1 MREEIKY
8 YLYNSPAFELFGLQH
23 NLSIFV
29 SLLLWVTLPL
39 YFKKYSSKQTQNKVG
54 IILGYIV
61 MSNYLA
67 WVVLEIAAGTF
78 SLKLHLP
85 FHLCRAA
92 NILLPIVMITRNQM
106 IYDIVYFW
114 GLSGMLQGMF
124 TPDITNAFPHFHF
137 FRFWVGHN
145 GLILAIL
152 YATIVYK
159 MRPSKKGIK
168 RAFYALNL
176 FLFITT
182 AINLILD
189 SNYFWICGKPETAS
203 LLDIMGPWPWYILT
217 GELVVLLHFF
227 IAYAPFWYRRK
238 RLKAL

>member
-1 MREEIKY
+1 MFGQQHIV
-8 YLYNSPAFELFGLQH
+8 SIIFAFF
-23 NLSIFV
+23 
-29 SLLLWVTLPL
+29 LWVTLPL
-39 YFKKYSSKQTQNKVG
+39 YFKNNCSKITQKKVG
-54 IILGYIV
+54 ILLGYVV

-78 SLKLHLP
+78 DPKVHLP
-85 FHLCRAA
+85 FQLCRMA
-92 NILLPIVMITRNQM
+92 NILIPIVMIKKNQ
-106 IYDIVYFW
+106 IVYDVVYFW

-124 TPDITNAFPHFHF
+124 TPDINNAFPHFHF
-137 FRFWVGHN
+137 IRFWIGHN
-145 GLILAIL
+145 GLILTIF

-159 MRPSKKGIK
+159 MRPSKRGIK

-182 AINLILD
+182 AINLTLD
-189 SNYFWICGKPETAS
+189 SNYFWICSKPETAS

-217 GELVVLLHFF
+217 GELVALLHFF
-227 IAYAPFWYRRK
+227 IAYVPFWYDRK